1 MKGFRSKLGM
11 GNTPKQDQ
19 PRDPQLEVQNEQQS
33 TDQSEAP
40 SAWYTITVD
49 SIRKG
54 KNKMRRRLMIAA
66 GGLVVVGGL
75 IWAGNHYVTANTI
88 PYYVVSVKG
97 QAIGTILHKEE
108 LQQLF
113 TTKRA
118 AYQKKYPKA
127 TMVLN
132 TNGITTTEERA
143 YKAQVNS
150 ANTLKTLD
158 GMLTAYAK
166 SVEVNVDGKVI
177 GIVKD
182 QKVID
187 AALEQVKEKYTK
199 KAESAKASTKTSTKA
214 YPKQVT
220 GLESVTL
227 KQKVSTGEIKAN
239 PNKLLSSTQLAKVMT
254 TGVESPTTYVVRE
267 GDTISSIASD
277 HDITQEEIFANNPK
291 IDEMAM
297 QIGDELTLTVPQ
309 PPITVTT
316 FEDYSEQIVT
326 EPSVEIRKSD
336 SMREGESKVVAQ
348 GSTGLKRID
357 YRVTKQNGQMLRE
370 EWLGQEVTKK
380 SSPKVIIKGTKVV
393 QGEGSGNLIWPVSGA
408 SVTSPFGQRWGKTHK
423 GIDLVG
429 SSSVMAA
436 DDGVVS
442 YAGTMTGYGNVII
455 INHNNGYET
464 LYGHLSQIDT
474 STGAIVEQ
482 GQHIGVMGN
491 TGHSTG
497 THLHFEVHSG
507 GAIQNPLGYLP

>member
-11 GNTPKQDQ
+11 GNTSKQDQ